1 MIWIQSQNG
10 LPSLPPD
17 DPLISLQ
24 AFVSSRSGGERGMLV
39 VCRRTQHRELEASI
53 SILTSHVSLL
63 VCGKE
68 IIKGG
73 YKKAE
78 VHFMG

>member
-1 MIWIQSQNG
+1 M
-10 LPSLPPD
+10 
-17 DPLISLQ
+17 
-24 AFVSSRSGGERGMLV
+24 SSRSGGERGMLV